1 LITTTIAFTTRS
13 RRTRLRRAAL
23 GQTHAAITPR
33 AGRCQH
39 AAKRSPAR
47 RYPARIARQLA
58 LAHALR
64 RRLERGEFA
73 NFADMA
79 RELGFTRARVTQLMD
94 LLLLA
99 PEVQEEILF
108 LELPPGAQPV
118 SELGLREAVLGT
130 IDWQEQRRRWE
141 GLRAQFAPSMLN
153 RR

>member
-1 LITTTIAFTTRS
+1 MTEVVIAFKGG
-13 RRTRLRRAAL
+13 RAWR
-23 GQTHAAITPR
+23 Q
-33 AGRCQH
+33 QEQ
-39 AAKRSPAR
+39 AAKRAPAR
-47 RYPARIARQLA
+47 HYPARIARQLA

-73 NFADMA
+73 DFADMA
-79 RELGFTRARVTQLMD
+79 RQLGFTRARVTQLMD

-118 SELGLREAVLGT
+118 SERGLREAVLGT

-141 GLRAQFAPSMLN
+141 GLKREISTVT
-153 RR
+153 

>member
-1 LITTTIAFTTRS
+1 MTEVVIAFQGGRAW
-13 RRTRLRRAAL
+13 RRHQ
-23 GQTHAAITPR
+23 QT
-33 AGRCQH
+33 
-39 AAKRSPAR
+39 AKQPPTR

-73 NFADMA
+73 DFADMA
-79 RELGFTRARVTQLMD
+79 RQLGFTRARVTQLMD

-99 PEVQEEILF
+99 PQVQEEILF

-118 SELGLREAVLGT
+118 SERGLREAVLGT

-141 GLRAQFAPSMLN
+141 GLRAAFE
-153 RR
+153 

>member
-1 LITTTIAFTTRS
+1 MTEVVIAFKGG
-13 RRTRLRRAAL
+13 RAW
-23 GQTHAAITPR
+23 R
-33 AGRCQH
+33 QH
-39 AAKRSPAR
+39 QQAAKRPSTR

-73 NFADMA
+73 DFADMA
-79 RELGFTRARVTQLMD
+79 RQLGFTRARITQLMD

-118 SELGLREAVLGT
+118 SERGLREAVLGT

-141 GLRAQFAPSMLN
+141 GLKAAAGIDRAARNP
-153 RR
+153 RP

>member
-1 LITTTIAFTTRS
+1 VTEVVIAFK
-13 RRTRLRRAAL
+13 
-23 GQTHAAITPR
+23 
-33 AGRCQH
+33 AGRAWREHQH
-39 AAKRSPAR
+39 AAKRAPAR

-73 NFADMA
+73 DFADMA
-79 RELGFTRARVTQLMD
+79 RQLGFTRARVTQLMD

-118 SELGLREAVLGT
+118 SERGLREAVLGT

-141 GLRAQFAPSMLN
+141 GLRAQFAPAMLN
-153 RR
+153 ER

>member
-1 LITTTIAFTTRS
+1 VTEVVIAFQGG
-13 RRTRLRRAAL
+13 RTWR
-23 GQTHAAITPR
+23 
-33 AGRCQH
+33 QH
-39 AAKRSPAR
+39 QQAAKRAPTR
-47 RYPARIARQLA
+47 RYPARVARQLA

-73 NFADMA
+73 DFADMA
-79 RELGFTRARVTQLMD
+79 RQLGFTRARVTQLMD

-118 SELGLREAVLGT
+118 SERGLREAVLGT
-130 IDWQEQRRRWE
+130 VDWQEQRRRWE
-141 GLRAQFAPSMLN
+141 GLRAQFAPGNAERALS

>member
-1 LITTTIAFTTRS
+1 MTEVVIAFKGGRAW
-13 RRTRLRRAAL
+13 REHHQAERRA
-23 GQTHAAITPR
+23 
-33 AGRCQH
+33 
-39 AAKRSPAR
+39 PAR

-73 NFADMA
+73 DFADMA
-79 RELGFTRARVTQLMD
+79 RQLGFTRARVTQLMD

-99 PEVQEEILF
+99 AEVQEEILF

-118 SELGLREAVLGT
+118 SERGLREALLGT

-141 GLRAQFAPSMLN
+141 RLRATFE
-153 RR
+153 

>member
-1 LITTTIAFTTRS
+1 
-13 RRTRLRRAAL
+13 
-23 GQTHAAITPR
+23 
-33 AGRCQH
+33 
-39 AAKRSPAR
+39 R

-73 NFADMA
+73 DFADMA
-79 RELGFTRARVTQLMD
+79 RQLGFTRARVTQLMD

-118 SELGLREAVLGT
+118 SERGLRQAVPGT
-130 IDWQEQRRRWE
+130 IDWQEQRRSEEHTSELQSRE
-141 GLRAQFAPSMLN
+141 NLVCRL
-153 RR
+153 

>member
-1 LITTTIAFTTRS
+1 MSEVVIAFQGGRAW
-13 RRTRLRRAAL
+13 RRHQ
-23 GQTHAAITPR
+23 QT
-33 AGRCQH
+33 
-39 AAKRSPAR
+39 AKQPPTR

-58 LAHALR
+58 LAYALR

-73 NFADMA
+73 DFADMA
-79 RELGFTRARVTQLMD
+79 RQLGFTRARVTQLMD

-118 SELGLREAVLGT
+118 SERGLREAVLGT

-141 GLRAQFAPSMLN
+141 GLRREFSNPT
-153 RR
+153 

>member
-1 LITTTIAFTTRS
+1 VSEVVIAFQGGRAW
-13 RRTRLRRAAL
+13 RRHQ
-23 GQTHAAITPR
+23 QT
-33 AGRCQH
+33 
-39 AAKRSPAR
+39 AKQPPTR

-58 LAHALR
+58 LAYALR

-73 NFADMA
+73 DFADMA
-79 RELGFTRARVTQLMD
+79 RQLGFTRARVTQLMD

-118 SELGLREAVLGT
+118 SERGLREAVLGT

-141 GLRAQFAPSMLN
+141 GLRATFE
-153 RR
+153 